1 MKKINKII
9 SVALSISIIAG
20 ALVGCGSKEADN
32 TGNKVGNQ
40 NKIEDKNNK
49 EEKNE
54 NVLINEEYKVN
65 AQWLSENINDE
76 NIVVI
81 DARAEKAY
89 LKGHIPGAISV
100 PWQSLSK
107 MEGKNSD
114 KGWGTV
120 LDKEELEKKLG
131 ELGINNDKTMVAYCD
146 TTASWGDDGR
156 IVWMLQVAGIE
167 NAKILDGGVKAWN
180 SLKLD
185 MATDRVSK
193 EAVEFK
199 ITNEDKSST
208 INTEDLAKNLSTYKI
223 IDTRAKVEYEGAQKY
238 GELRGGHITGA
249 INIPFNTLVD
259 EKGMLKSPEEIEKIM
274 RDNGIN
280 REDEIV
286 TYCTAGIRSAHM
298 AVVLKMIGYENVK
311 NYDESI
317 YTWAADEN
325 LDMEK

>member
-1 MKKINKII
+1 MKRINKLI

-20 ALVGCGSKEADN
+20 ALVGCGSKEVDN
-32 TGNKVGNQ
+32 KANNDK
-40 NKIEDKNNK
+40 KIQS
-49 EEKNE
+49 KNE
-54 NVLINEEYKVN
+54 KALINEEYRVN

-76 NIVVI
+76 NIVVM
-81 DARAEKAY
+81 DAREPKVY
-89 LKGHIPGAISV
+89 LDGHIPGAISV

-107 MEGKNSD
+107 IEGKNYE

-131 ELGINNDKTMVAYCD
+131 ELGINNEKTVIAYCD
-146 TTASWGDDGR
+146 STASWGDDGR

-167 NAKILDGGVKAWN
+167 NAKILDGGVKAWK
-180 SLKLD
+180 SLKLG
-185 MATDRVSK
+185 MTNDRVSK

-208 INTEDLAKNLSTYKI
+208 INTEELAKNISDYKI
-223 IDTRAKVEYEGAQKY
+223 IDTRSKVEFEGAQKY
-238 GELRGGHITGA
+238 GELRGGHIPGA
-249 INIPFNTLVD
+249 INIEFNTLVD
-259 EKGMLKSPEEIEKIM
+259 DKGTLKSPEEIEKIM
-274 RDNGIN
+274 KDNGIN
-280 REDEIV
+280 KEDEIV

-317 YTWAADEN
+317 YAWAADEN
-325 LDMEK
+325 LSMEK